1 MTSVGLSLYNCWVW
15 QDRESD
21 SAGVALLLLALDA
34 VQVDVVQLGVA
45 APAPQEHGTLFI
57 VCEGE
62 GESATVGVGG
72 A

>member
-1 MTSVGLSLYNCWVW
+1 MSLYNCWVW

-45 APAPQEHGTLFI
+45 APAPNRTARHL